1 MIIVLPKT
9 STLDVRLP
17 LVQDSSGGW
26 IPIELLFI
34 DGLQLLTHY
43 GHLNQM
49 IQGKTR
55 KFLEHGGLAKISGL
69 GANLM
74 KNIHNVSFLCNEKI
88 LTP

>member
-1 MIIVLPKT
+1 VVVVLPKT
-9 STLDVRLP
+9 STLDDKLP

-34 DGLQLLTHY
+34 DGPQHLTHY
-43 GHLNQM
+43 GHLNKM

-69 GANLM
+69 GADLM
-74 KNIHNVSFLCNEKI
+74 KAINNVRLLCNENK
-88 LTP
+88 